1 MKLINSLKDISKN
14 YELFIIDIFG
24 VIHDG
29 DDAYPNIISMIDY
42 LGKKQKKI
50 VFLSN
55 APRRSEKA
63 IKALAKFG
71 INENMFDFI
80 LTSGEHA
87 YYYFEVQNKL
97 KYFYI
102 GPEKDRDLLEGLPHI
117 EVAQTDDADIAIAT
131 GLDPHQQ
138 VTDILPKLESVKA
151 AKLTLHCINPDLY
164 VHKKNGHSHICAGAI
179 AQKYQELGG
188 KVEFYGKPFQ
198 GVYDE
203 VIDEFEFSK
212 KEILCIGDSLE
223 TDIKGANM
231 AGLDSVFIS
240 SGMHR
245 NQLNLEIGETPEL
258 QQVEKLCQ
266 KFGVK
271 PNYILSLFG
280 N

>member
-1 MKLINSLKDISKN
+1 MKLINSLKEITAK
-14 YELFIIDIFG
+14 YELFILDIFG

-29 DDAYPNIISMIDY
+29 DDPYPNIVEMIDY
-42 LGKKQKKI
+42 LGSQNKKI

-63 IKALAKFG
+63 IKALEKFG

-87 YYYFEVQNKL
+87 YYYFEVQDKL
-97 KYFYI
+97 KYYYI
-102 GPEKDRDLLEGLPHI
+102 GPAKDRDLLKGLAHE
-117 EVAQTDDADIAIAT
+117 EVSDANQADIAIAT
-131 GLDPHQQ
+131 GLEPEQV
-138 VTDILPKLESVKA
+138 VTDVENQLHDINKA
-151 AKLTLHCINPDLY
+151 NLTLHCINPDLY
-164 VHKKNGHSHICAGAI
+164 VHKKNGRSHICAGAI
-179 AQKYQELGG
+179 AKSYKELGG
-188 KVEFYGKPFQ
+188 TVEFYGKPFQ

-203 VIDEFEFSK
+203 IIDEFECSK
-212 KEILCIGDSLE
+212 KHILCVGDSFE

-231 AGLDSVFIS
+231 SNLDSVLIS

-245 NQLNLEIGETPEL
+245 KDLNLEIGQTPNMEE
-258 QQVEKLCQ
+258 VEKLCR
-266 KFGVK
+266 KFSVT